1 MRTNYALGLLLLLGV
16 GSAAQAQTTPAAVSP
31 NPTALAATA
40 TGGPAGPALAAA
52 PPATA
57 AEVEAYVRSATKG
70 GEMDFDKIL
79 AAKKQTMF
87 LHDGAMY
94 NKREYALVLWGL
106 RAKALGVT
114 SAERA
119 CAVYAQASSRPLSPA
134 DKRALISGFDS
145 GTAE

>member
-1 MRTNYALGLLLLLGV
+1 MRTRYVFGLLLLVGA
-16 GSAAQAQTTPAAVSP
+16 GSAARAQTTPVAESASSAELVSTAA
-31 NPTALAATA
+31 
-40 TGGPAGPALAAA
+40 GGPASPAA
-52 PPATA
+52 PPARPA
-57 AEVEAYVRSATKG
+57 DVEAYVRSATKG
-70 GEMDFDKIL
+70 GEMDFDKLL

-119 CAVYAQASSRPLSPA
+119 CAVYAQASNRPLSPA
-134 DKRALISGFDS
+134 DRRALISGFDS
-145 GTAE
+145 GTVE